1 MDLCFCMLRL
11 SLFKLHLNVETSS
24 TRKLIDACRTQLN
37 IEDEA
42 FGGSSIILDISV
54 GSEYAS
60 ETSFNS
66 AYVLIKSIFTKLSL

>member
-1 MDLCFCMLRL
+1 MLRL
-11 SLFKLHLNVETSS
+11 CLFKLHLNVETSS

-42 FGGSSIILDISV
+42 FGESSFMLDVSV

-66 AYVLIKSIFTKLSL
+66 ACVLIKSIFTKLSL